1 MRKVVLIVVLF
12 IFGLANLPADAQ
24 CAMCRTTL
32 ENNVSQGN
40 PGIAAGINFG
50 ILYLLATP
58 YLAIGLIA
66 FFWFRASKRNKSRL
80 DESAL
85 AG

>member
-1 MRKVVLIVVLF
+1 MKRYLF
-12 IFGLANLPADAQ
+12 LTMLLLFFVDAWSQ

-50 ILYLLATP
+50 ILYLLFTP
-58 YLAIGLIA
+58 YLAVGLIA
-66 FFWFRASKRNKSRL
+66 FFWFRASKKNA
-80 DESAL
+80 AL
-85 AG
+85 P